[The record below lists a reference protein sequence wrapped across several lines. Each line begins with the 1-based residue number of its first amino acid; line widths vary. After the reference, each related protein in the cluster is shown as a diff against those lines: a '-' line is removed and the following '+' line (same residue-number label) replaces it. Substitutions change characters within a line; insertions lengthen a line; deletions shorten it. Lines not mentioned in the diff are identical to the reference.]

1 VAAVLKEYGHE
12 VEVLNWHDRGISPES
27 IATVLRENKPQ
38 MIGFSILHANRW
50 GGIEIARIA
59 KRIDPGVTIVF
70 GGVGATQLWEHFL
83 KHFPEVDFVVL
94 GEGEYSLLHLAAQL
108 DRREAGDWTSLPGI
122 AFRQEGRPFRTAAAE
137 WISDLDALPLPARQF
152 DMAHLS
158 LTRGCVSDCRFCGS
172 PDFWKRRVRS
182 HSADY
187 FVEQLTA
194 LRQRG
199 RRFFFVS
206 DDTFTLNRR
215 RVIDVCRQ
223 ILQRK
228 LDISWAAVSRVD
240 AVEEEVLA
248 WMRKAGCIQI
258 SFGVESG
265 SPEIRRRLNK
275 KISEQ
280 QIRKAFRLTQRY
292 GIMARAYFIYGC
304 PGETRETIQE
314 TVDLML
320 EIKPLGAVFYILD
333 LFPGTALY
341 EDFKRRSSVT
351 DDIWLE
357 RVEDILYFETDPH
370 LSVDLILEFGRR
382 LRESFY
388 RNLPGFVEALD
399 LIDDREF
406 HPLHADFLSRL
417 ALTFDQGDYARIDAI
432 ANKPQIAYALYR
444 RALFYHPDARA
455 YLGLGILDQKAGR
468 YVESLHTLEEGLS
481 HFPDDEQLLTCQAVS
496 QMNLG
501 RFQEALAS
509 LARGPNHPG
518 AERLAAACRKAMGQS

>member
-1 VAAVLKEYGHE
+1 
-12 VEVLNWHDRGISPES
+12 
-27 IATVLRENKPQ
+27 
-38 MIGFSILHANRW
+38 
-50 GGIEIARIA
+50 
-59 KRIDPGVTIVF
+59 
-70 GGVGATQLWEHFL
+70 
-83 KHFPEVDFVVL
+83 
-94 GEGEYSLLHLAAQL
+94 
-108 DRREAGDWTSLPGI
+108 
-122 AFRQEGRPFRTAAAE
+122 
-137 WISDLDALPLPARQF
+137 
-152 DMAHLS
+152 
-158 LTRGCVSDCRFCGS
+158 
-172 PDFWKRRVRS
+172 
-182 HSADY
+182 
-187 FVEQLTA
+187 
-194 LRQRG
+194 
-199 RRFFFVS
+199 
-206 DDTFTLNRR
+206 
-215 RVIDVCRQ
+215 
-223 ILQRK
+223 
-228 LDISWAAVSRVD
+228 
-240 AVEEEVLA
+240 LA

-432 ANKPQIAYALYR
+432 ANKPQIAHALYR

-509 LARGPNHPG
+509 LACGPNHPA

>member
-1 VAAVLKEYGHE
+1 
-12 VEVLNWHDRGISPES
+12 
-27 IATVLRENKPQ
+27 
-38 MIGFSILHANRW
+38 
-50 GGIEIARIA
+50 
-59 KRIDPGVTIVF
+59 
-70 GGVGATQLWEHFL
+70 
-83 KHFPEVDFVVL
+83 
-94 GEGEYSLLHLAAQL
+94 
-108 DRREAGDWTSLPGI
+108 
-122 AFRQEGRPFRTAAAE
+122 
-137 WISDLDALPLPARQF
+137 
-152 DMAHLS
+152 
-158 LTRGCVSDCRFCGS
+158 
-172 PDFWKRRVRS
+172 
-182 HSADY
+182 
-187 FVEQLTA
+187 
-194 LRQRG
+194 
-199 RRFFFVS
+199 
-206 DDTFTLNRR
+206 
-215 RVIDVCRQ
+215 
-223 ILQRK
+223 
-228 LDISWAAVSRVD
+228 
-240 AVEEEVLA
+240 LA

-280 QIRKAFRLTQRY
+280 KIREAFRLTQRY

-432 ANKPQIAYALYR
+432 ANKPQIAHALYR